1 MMLCCGAM
9 VVSSG
14 LDARVDNLP
23 GELSAKVMPWRIFDP
38 ILAVDKKTATLQ
50 FPNLAK
56 RRTIAL
62 TASQVADWPGECMTY
77 SLR

>member
-9 VVSSG
+9 VVSCG
-14 LDARVDNLP
+14 LDARVNNLP
-23 GELSAKVMPWRIFDP
+23 EELAAKVVPWQIFDP
-38 ILAVDKKTATLQ
+38 VLAVDKKTATLQ

-62 TASQVADWPGECMTY
+62 TS
-77 SLR
+77 S